1 MKPLLYSLVP
11 QDTLQ
16 AMAET
21 FYTCIHLSIQIIN
34 ENGETLVSQGEVHE
48 FCHLFQSHLSSENA
62 CEHTHLSAS
71 KKAIS
76 LGEPYIFECHA
87 QLNHIVFPL
96 ITKETFLGSI
106 LVGPFL
112 MDQPDSVLISD
123 IAKKYKISTDD
134 ALNLYDE
141 VRSIPVVPPAT
152 VNHISHLLFYMFSNL
167 IADSKQDLLK
177 NNQKLLQQS
186 RINESIQRYKAETIH
201 NTTYPYEKEK
211 ALIQKVKTGN
221 VPEANAILNDLLG
234 YVLFSKGNSLDVVK
248 TRSVELCSLLSRTAM
263 EGGASPDAMLN
274 LNSHFIKNLQQIDTL
289 DSLCHMLQ
297 EIVETF
303 SECMFPHLSSKN
315 NDCIKKAI
323 SYISEHFNAPLTL
336 EEVAA
341 HVHLHPAYFS
351 TLFKNTTGTSFKN
364 YLNNVRIEESKL
376 LLSNTDYSII
386 DIAIAVGFEDQS
398 YFSKVFKKYTGITPK
413 QFR

>member
-274 LNSHFIKNLQQIDTL
+274 LNSHFIKNFQQIDTL

>member
-289 DSLCHMLQ
+289 DSLCH
-297 EIVETF
+297 T
-303 SECMFPHLSSKN
+303 PAG
-315 NDCIKKAI
+315 DCG
-323 SYISEHFNAPLTL
+323 N
-336 EEVAA
+336 
-341 HVHLHPAYFS
+341 
-351 TLFKNTTGTSFKN
+351 LF
-364 YLNNVRIEESKL
+364 
-376 LLSNTDYSII
+376 
-386 DIAIAVGFEDQS
+386 
-398 YFSKVFKKYTGITPK
+398 
-413 QFR
+413 

>member
-1 MKPLLYSLVP
+1 
-11 QDTLQ
+11 
-16 AMAET
+16 
-21 FYTCIHLSIQIIN
+21 
-34 ENGETLVSQGEVHE
+34 
-48 FCHLFQSHLSSENA
+48 
-62 CEHTHLSAS
+62 
-71 KKAIS
+71 
-76 LGEPYIFECHA
+76 
-87 QLNHIVFPL
+87 
-96 ITKETFLGSI
+96 
-106 LVGPFL
+106 
-112 MDQPDSVLISD
+112 
-123 IAKKYKISTDD
+123 
-134 ALNLYDE
+134 
-141 VRSIPVVPPAT
+141 
-152 VNHISHLLFYMFSNL
+152 MFSNL